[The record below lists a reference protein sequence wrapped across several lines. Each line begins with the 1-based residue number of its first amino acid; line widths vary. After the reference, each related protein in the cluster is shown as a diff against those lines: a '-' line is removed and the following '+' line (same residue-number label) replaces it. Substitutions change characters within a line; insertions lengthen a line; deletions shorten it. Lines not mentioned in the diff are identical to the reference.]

1 MKTQARPPAAQRRA
15 ERPQALHRFSFS
27 RLAHHLPLTFTL
39 DPAVPPS
46 PKPRYLS
53 SYHYPGWEQLKK
65 RRFVAKASAFT
76 LSLCL
81 WDWSGLRPWL
91 AQIYRPSAKGQVP
104 YDPVSFYLLSLYRRT
119 HRLSRPAVI
128 GHLHE
133 PKEGRQLRRQ
143 LGFTEAL
150 PSESGLRN
158 FENQLTPTLQRE
170 INALQLDGLYRAGL
184 LPTQP
189 EVPCPVSLSFDG
201 MLHEAR
207 SRMRCSSVQDDC
219 YQPAPRPCRARQRGK
234 QGCDCRQGTCA
245 QRCRYTTPRDPA
257 ARLIVYGAS
266 KKHRR
271 YNPNAAVEEEGK
283 TPSRGRL
290 TYGYYSYA
298 GQLLDAE
305 LATYWLLPTSFAP
318 ATVDD
323 RDLFPRT
330 FTYLQTRFPW
340 LAIREVMA
348 DAGAGYA
355 NCLDLI
361 WQAGA
366 LRMVDLLPAASDTER
381 KAQLDRWYDE
391 KGYPLCPRGYV
402 LHPNGYDYRRRRAKW
417 RCRQRCRREPHP
429 DPEQSSSDCPFLA
442 PEHKHG
448 YTAVVGRTHRD
459 GNIRLAREIPYGSP
473 AWQVRYNQRNAAESR
488 NSILQLLGLK
498 RLPVHGLDRSHGMVL
513 QCELVANLN
522 TLVRLV
528 RQASQLL
535 I

>member
-1 MKTQARPPAAQRRA
+1 MKTLVRPPAAQRRA
-15 ERPQALHRFSFS
+15 KRPQVLLRFSLKQLE
-27 RLAHHLPLTFTL
+27 RHLPLTFAL

-46 PKPRYLS
+46 PKHRYLS
-53 SYHYPGWEQLKK
+53 SYRYQGRKSL
-65 RRFVAKASAFT
+65 RRRSFVAKASPFT

-104 YDPVSFYLLSLYRRT
+104 YDPVSLYLLSLYRRSA
-119 HRLSRPAVI
+119 RLSRLGVI
-128 GHLHE
+128 HHLHE

-143 LGFTEAL
+143 LGFRGAL
-150 PSESGLRN
+150 PSESGLRH
-158 FENQLTPTLQRE
+158 FENQLTPELQRE

-189 EVPCPVSLSFDG
+189 ALPQPVSLSFDG
-201 MLHEAR
+201 MLHQAR
-207 SRMRCSSVQDDC
+207 SRMRCSSVQDPC

-234 QGCDCRQGTCA
+234 QGCDCLAGACA
-245 QRCRYTTPRDPA
+245 QRCRYTTPRDPK
-257 ARLIVYGAS
+257 ARFIVYSAS
-266 KKHRR
+266 KKQRR
-271 YNPNAAVEEEGK
+271 YNPNAAVEEGGK
-283 TPSRGRL
+283 KSSPGRL
-290 TYGYYSYA
+290 VYGYYSYA
-298 GQLLDAE
+298 GQLLDPE
-305 LATYWLLPTSFAP
+305 LATYWLLPTAFAP

-323 RDLFPRT
+323 RELFPRT
-330 FTYLQTRFPW
+330 FTYLQARFPW
-340 LAIREVMA
+340 LIVREVMA

-366 LRMVDLLPAASDTER
+366 LRMVDLLPAASDTDR
-381 KAQLDRWYDE
+381 KTQLDRWYDE

-417 RCRQRCRREPHP
+417 RCRKRCLREPNP
-429 DPEQSSSDCPFLA
+429 DPEQSGSHCPFLA
-442 PEHKHG
+442 QEHKHG

-473 AWQVRYNQRNAAESR
+473 AWQARYNQRNAAESR
-488 NSILQLLGLK
+488 NGILQLLGLK
-498 RLPVHGLDRSHGMVL
+498 RLPVHGLDRGHVVVL
-513 QCELVANLN
+513 QAELVANLN

-535 I
+535 T